1 MRRISTTYKLTFILA
16 VLSTVTVLM
25 FVFNRVQDD
34 FSSKMASRV
43 AICEQLALGCA
54 LNLRDENYPAIRT
67 LISSF
72 QGRQRATCVRLVRF
86 DGWIVHQD
94 GELLPGQAT
103 LSGPPEMGDLRVP
116 IQRDGRDWGI
126 LQIVYPVEDWLAQL
140 MPFRSTVISAF
151 FINLFM
157 FGLLLRRSLAVLDAG
172 KAVPKRVR
180 NTLDTIAGGV
190 VILDGKRRIVMANEA
205 FQNSTAKN
213 IEELI
218 GKPLCTFDFVAEQN
232 GEMPWEEAIVS
243 SKRIAGATV
252 FLQKGTDAERC
263 FMVNATPVFDSKDK
277 LAGTLVSFE
286 DVTVL
291 EQQKQTLIR
300 AMTDL
305 ESSREMI
312 RQQNVE
318 LQELASRDAL
328 TGIFNRRSLF
338 EQFETLWEAAEHS
351 SLNCIMLDVDHF
363 KKLNDNY
370 GHAAGD
376 DVLRSVSRTI
386 QACLEEPQF
395 VGRYGGEEFCIVLP
409 HATLEEAA
417 AVGEKVREAIATQL
431 AEPYHVTAS
440 FGVSGVE
447 NNAASYQ
454 AMLEQ
459 ADQALYVAKEGG
471 RNAVCCWYD
480 GLIVE
485 EEETPVATGPKP
497 DEAGGD
503 QPISY
508 HAVASLHAA
517 LAYRDADTALH
528 SQRVAELAVTLGR
541 GLMSVGEL
549 YVLEIAGILHDIGK
563 VGVPDAILLKPG
575 KLTQEEWVVMD
586 AHARMGVEIV
596 DSSFNS
602 KMLSEIV
609 RYHHY
614 RYDGTGTPE
623 GGPVGK
629 DIPIGARIVCIVDA
643 FDAMV
648 SNRVYRKGRSA
659 EEAFVELR
667 RCAGTQFD
675 PDLVERFVEM
685 KLGWRMDSRYYQSEF
700 DEKFAVTIGHLTE
713 RTMHAFEERES
724 DTLNSVLLQLE
735 KASAQ
740 NDLPAVCKLSAD
752 LRELAN
758 KDQDAAWDEA
768 VPILQNL
775 LEMCLTVQRSHI
787 RGVASKPQLTDNCP
801 QKSYYETARR
811 WDKEAVSDAVVSDVA
826 ATESAG

>member
-16 VLSTVTVLM
+16 VLSTVPVLM
-25 FVFNRVQDD
+25 FVFNRVHADLGN
-34 FSSKMASRV
+34 KMSARV

-72 QGRQRATCVRLVRF
+72 QGRQNADCVRLVRF
-86 DGWIVHQD
+86 DGWLVHQL
-94 GELLPGQAT
+94 GELPPGQAALT
-103 LSGPPEMGDLRVP
+103 SPPQTGDVRVP
-116 IQRDGRDWGI
+116 IQRAGRDWGV
-126 LQIVYPVEDWLAQL
+126 LQIVYPVDNWLAQL
-140 MPFRSTVISAF
+140 KPFRNTMISAF

-213 IEELI
+213 VEELI
-218 GKPLCTFDFVAEQN
+218 GKPLSTFDFVAAE
-232 GEMPWEEAIVS
+232 EEELPWESAIVS

-252 FLQKGTDAERC
+252 FLKKGTDVERC
-263 FMVNATPVFDSKDK
+263 FMVNATPVFDSKDR
-277 LAGTLVSFE
+277 LAGALVSFE
-286 DVTVL
+286 DVTIL

-338 EQFETLWEAAEHS
+338 EQFESLWDAAERS
-351 SLNCIMLDVDHF
+351 ALNCIMLDVDHF

-386 QACLEEPQF
+386 QNCLEEPQF
-395 VGRYGGEEFCIVLP
+395 VGRYGGEEFCVVLP
-409 HATLEEAA
+409 NASLAEAA
-417 AVGEKVREAIATQL
+417 EVGEKIRAAIANGL
-431 AEPYHVTAS
+431 AEPYRVTAS

-447 NNAASYQ
+447 NGAPSYQ

-471 RNAVCCWYD
+471 RNAVCCWHED
-480 GLIVE
+480 LVVE
-485 EEETPVATGPKP
+485 EEAAPKATVSRP
-497 DEAGGD
+497 DESGGD

-541 GLMSVGEL
+541 GVMSVSEL
-549 YVLEIAGILHDIGK
+549 YVLEIAGVLHDIGK

-596 DSSFNS
+596 ESSFNS

-614 RYDGTGTPE
+614 RYDGAGTPE

-667 RCAGTQFD
+667 RCAGSQFD
-675 PDLVERFVEM
+675 PDLVERFLDM

-713 RTMHAFEERES
+713 RTMHAFEARES

-758 KDQDAAWDEA
+758 KDQDDAWDDA
-768 VPILQNL
+768 VPILQSL

-801 QKSYYETARR
+801 QQSYYETARR
-811 WDKEAVSDAVVSDVA
+811 WDKEAVQEAA
-826 ATESAG
+826 ATEAASSETSE